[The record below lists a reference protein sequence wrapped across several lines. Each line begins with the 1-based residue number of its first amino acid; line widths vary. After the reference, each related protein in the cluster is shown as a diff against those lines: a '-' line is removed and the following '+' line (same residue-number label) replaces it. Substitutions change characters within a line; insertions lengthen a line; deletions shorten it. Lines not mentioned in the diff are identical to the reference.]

1 MTITSTIL
9 RNIKLLTAAQII
21 ASVAGLFSSA
31 LLARALGA
39 EGFGIIGF
47 GAAFLSLL
55 GVAASLST
63 DMYGTREIARN
74 PNEAGSVASAIIGLR
89 FTLSVIAFV
98 FFVGIVFLLDRT
110 SQEKTVL
117 LIQAGGIFVS
127 VFVLDF
133 VFQGLERMG
142 INGLRQISIAFIT
155 LLCVV
160 LFVHSPDDIL
170 RAALI
175 PVWAGAL
182 AGGVVWIYARR
193 QVAGL
198 GLSFST
204 ERWRQILAVSV
215 PMAVSGIM
223 HTIIFNT
230 DAVMLGLM
238 STNEQTGLYVSAF
251 KIVGLTLIPA
261 GLIMT
266 PFFPSLAAGW
276 KEPQMRFDRSKT
288 FAISVLIVSLPLV
301 IFIALLP
308 ELILRV
314 LFGEAFAEAAPT
326 LLILMAS
333 MAVMHLRVIY
343 GNPLIAWNEERF
355 YMFAT
360 LFGAVLNVLL
370 NYLLIPDYGILGA
383 AYASLI
389 SQAVILLGVAY
400 RFKILTSTFH
410 LDVIVRAVLCMIV
423 AAASVWVLALSFGQ
437 SFSQSI
443 MTLVINGA
451 VFGVIYL
458 AAIALVF
465 RPNLRQ
471 ILNPEK

>member
-1 MTITSTIL
+1 
-9 RNIKLLTAAQII
+9 
-21 ASVAGLFSSA
+21 
-31 LLARALGA
+31 
-39 EGFGIIGF
+39 
-47 GAAFLSLL
+47 
-55 GVAASLST
+55 
-63 DMYGTREIARN
+63 
-74 PNEAGSVASAIIGLR
+74 
-89 FTLSVIAFV
+89 
-98 FFVGIVFLLDRT
+98 
-110 SQEKTVL
+110 
-117 LIQAGGIFVS
+117 
-127 VFVLDF
+127 
-133 VFQGLERMG
+133 
-142 INGLRQISIAFIT
+142 
-155 LLCVV
+155 
-160 LFVHSPDDIL
+160 
-170 RAALI
+170 
-175 PVWAGAL
+175 
-182 AGGVVWIYARR
+182 
-193 QVAGL
+193 
-198 GLSFST
+198 
-204 ERWRQILAVSV
+204 
-215 PMAVSGIM
+215 
-223 HTIIFNT
+223 
-230 DAVMLGLM
+230 
-238 STNEQTGLYVSAF
+238 
-251 KIVGLTLIPA
+251 
-261 GLIMT
+261 
-266 PFFPSLAAGW
+266 
-276 KEPQMRFDRSKT
+276 MRFDRSKT

-301 IFIALLP
+301 IFIALFP